1 MTEGPYSERVRE
13 LFAHPDHAGDLEKP
27 DARVQIR
34 DQGVRIALAA
44 EFEGDDIAALRF
56 LAWGCP
62 HLLAAAEA
70 FCREFEGRPVGAL
83 QAFSAAQIM
92 QTLPVPREKLGR
104 ILVLEDAV
112 RSLGQ
117 KVGAGSKTGKD
128 TD

>member
-1 MTEGPYSERVRE
+1 MTTEPYSDRVRQ
-13 LFAHPDHAGDLEKP
+13 LFARPDHAGDLEKSH
-27 DARVQIR
+27 ARVQIE
-34 DQGVRIALAA
+34 DQGVRVALAV
-44 EFEGDDIAALRF
+44 ECDGEDIMRLGF

-70 FCREFEGRPVGAL
+70 FCREYEGRPVRAL
-83 QAFSAAQIM
+83 QTFSAAEIM

-117 KVGAGSKTGKD
+117 RVRAGSTTGKD

>member
-1 MTEGPYSERVRE
+1 MTEEPYSERVRQ
-13 LFAHPDHAGDLEKP
+13 LFARPDHAGDLENA
-27 DARVQIR
+27 DARVQI
-34 DQGVRIALAA
+34 DDKDVRIALAVVCD
-44 EFEGDDIAALRF
+44 GDDIAGLRF

-70 FCREFEGRPVGAL
+70 FCREFEGRPVRAL
-83 QAFSAAQIM
+83 QTFSAAEIM

-117 KVGAGSKTGKD
+117 RVRAGSKTGKD
-128 TD
+128 TN

>member
-1 MTEGPYSERVRE
+1 MTTEPYSERVRQ
-13 LFAHPDHAGDLEKP
+13 LFSRTDHAGDLEKP
-27 DARVQIR
+27 DARVQIE
-34 DQGVRIALAA
+34 DQGVRIVLAA
-44 EFEGDDIAALRF
+44 DCDGDDIARLRF

-70 FCREFEGRPVGAL
+70 FCREFEGRRVQAL
-83 QAFSAAQIM
+83 QTFSAAEIM

-112 RSLGQ
+112 RSLEQ
-117 KVGAGSKTGKD
+117 RVRAGSKTGKD